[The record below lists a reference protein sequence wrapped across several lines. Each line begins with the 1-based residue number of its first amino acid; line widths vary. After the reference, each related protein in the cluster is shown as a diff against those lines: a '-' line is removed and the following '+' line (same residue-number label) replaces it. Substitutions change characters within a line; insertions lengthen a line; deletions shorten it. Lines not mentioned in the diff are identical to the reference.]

1 MPTLSNFNQTTSP
14 YMSLSGALTT
24 GGDTSNQRTRDLF
37 SLTGITGFVGNS
49 HTITALRLAR
59 DGQTAGSGYAFTF
72 SPSDA
77 MTSTGAIADYS
88 AVELD
93 LMNNFSLTLSEVRD
107 LVMQET
113 LDEAERIVLGDRR
126 SYTALIWRAIY
137 LAGGAN
143 GVPASSAVLFHLM
156 QLVGDA
162 INRYIAEVTIAY
174 FASQNMVVQP
184 SMQSA
189 VESRL
194 QTQGINV
201 MDPYSSVAAAYQLL
215 RQLGNLP
222 QLVNAFFHKGEIR
235 SDRVNDAIKAEMVNY
250 LQTLNLNTDNISY
263 VPHPTLAGEIELTTG
278 DYDEYFAAAYQHAL
292 RVSSGQEDPIFQV
305 YNPNYTSQWN
315 LDVDYFEDVEEQAI
329 MPEHIR
335 AAGALYYCY
344 ILGEVMGLYHVV
356 DHLTLMWARGSLALS
371 QGEASTKLYR
381 YYKRRDDRMTPEERG
396 VTWKQVLNLGDGP
409 VLQNMVINTEFTT
422 LMDSLLREVVEF
434 MAKTESF
441 DSGSGNVSSESIYI
455 SMHGLQGNLSSYMV
469 GKPLSDVHE
478 LYAQLKDCLDI
489 LKSEEIL
496 DQIGGG
502 RRKSIWTGAAKVL
515 REQMGRNINVSAA
528 KTAAVE
534 VHKIFDFISRFEYSR
549 RHYTSLST
557 FIRST
562 EAFILAQEQI
572 EGSGTGYQGA
582 GSNGSLA
589 APSSQ
594 AGDDFDDWD

>member
-1 MPTLSNFNQTTSP
+1 MANLSLSQSLYNTTYSTQTTNL
-14 YMSLSGALTT
+14 LSDG
-24 GGDTSNQRTRDLF
+24 SNQRNRDLF
-37 SLTGITGFVGNS
+37 ALSGITGFRGNS
-49 HTITALRLAR
+49 DATRALNAAR
-59 DGQTAGSGYAFTF
+59 DGQTAGQGYAFKFNTND
-72 SPSDA
+72 P
-77 MTSTGAIADYS
+77 MTSIGPISDY
-88 AVELD
+88 ALVEQE
-93 LMNNFSLTLSEVRD
+93 LMNGFSLTLSELRD
-107 LVMQET
+107 LVLADT
-113 LDEAERIVLGDRR
+113 FDDVERLILGDRN
-126 SYTALIWRAIY
+126 SYVALVYRAIY
-137 LAGGAN
+137 LAGGTTTM
-143 GVPASSAVLFHLM
+143 PAPSAVQFHLM

-162 INRYIAEVTIAY
+162 VNRFIAEATLAY
-174 FASQNMVVQP
+174 FTAQNISV
-184 SMQSA
+184 STGMQSS
-189 VESRL
+189 VQNYL
-194 QTQGINV
+194 QTNGISAL
-201 MDPYSSVAAAYQLL
+201 DPYASIAAAYQAL

-222 QLVNAFFHKGEIR
+222 QLVEAFFNKGEVR
-235 SDRVNDAIKAEMVNY
+235 TDRVTAAIKSEMVNY
-250 LQTLNLNTDNISY
+250 LQSLNLNTDMI
-263 VPHPTLAGEIELTTG
+263 VPTVDGNGNPLLPNG
-278 DYDEYFAAAYQHAL
+278 DFDEYFAAAYQHAL

-356 DHLTLMWARGSLALS
+356 DYLTLMWARGSLALS

-381 YYKRRDDRMTPEERG
+381 YYKRRDDRMTAEERG

-409 VLQNMVINTEFTT
+409 TLQNMVVNTEFTS
-422 LMDSLLREVVEF
+422 LMDSMLREVVEF
-434 MAKTESF
+434 MTKTESF

-534 VHKIFDFISRFEYSR
+534 VHKLFDFISRFEYSR
-549 RHYTSLST
+549 RHYTNLT
-557 FIRST
+557 QFIRST

-572 EGSGTGYQGA
+572 GGATVTFDNGSA
-582 GSNGSLA
+582 GSLPA
-589 APSSQ
+589 ANQ
-594 AGDDFDDWD
+594 APQNDDFDDWD